1 MRRYTEIAVTLVV
14 SALTL
19 AACDFADNTAG
30 VDNKARVRL
39 TVKKSSTNFGPYV
52 MRVNAMSTA
61 DLTPDIAQRY
71 GIARSENRG
80 LVNLVVLRKGD
91 GGAEEPI
98 GGTVSVSA
106 ANLNGQLKNIELQEV
121 SELAD
126 GAGIYYIGVVSVDN
140 REIINFDFDVQ
151 PEGSNQLY
159 LIRYTHEFYTK

>member
-1 MRRYTEIAVTLVV
+1 
-14 SALTL
+14 
-19 AACDFADNTAG
+19 
-30 VDNKARVRL
+30 
-39 TVKKSSTNFGPYV
+39 
-52 MRVNAMSTA
+52 
-61 DLTPDIAQRY
+61 
-71 GIARSENRG
+71 
-80 LVNLVVLRKGD
+80 VNLVVLRKGD

-98 GGTVSVSA
+98 GGTVTVSA

-159 LIRYTHEFYTK
+159 VIRYTHEFYTK